1 MEYFIAGTPDE
12 ALSRGQAAVRNST
25 LASKLKLAASWLAV
39 GLPLL
44 WGVIKTL
51 EDGGNLPM

>member
-1 MEYFIAGTPDE
+1 MENSITGTPDE
-12 ALSRGQAAVRNST
+12 ALSRDRSAVRNRT
-25 LASKLKLAASWLAV
+25 FAGKLKLAALWLAV